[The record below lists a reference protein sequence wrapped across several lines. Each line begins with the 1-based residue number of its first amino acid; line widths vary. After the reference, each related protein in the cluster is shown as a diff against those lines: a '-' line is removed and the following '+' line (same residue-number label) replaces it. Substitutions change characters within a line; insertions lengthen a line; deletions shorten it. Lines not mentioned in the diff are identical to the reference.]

1 MNYDTFI
8 NTEAGLIT
16 DNFLKIP
23 TRHFVPRGL
32 YQISCESDNL
42 GFVGFNADQVNGSS
56 IGFSYQHAYMAAL
69 GEYFERYCASYEPR
83 NLRRATYEALSKE
96 ANALHPDKLKFYAS
110 WQYEQPGFPFQKF
123 TTTDEVGWVLGT
135 DLLRNE
141 KIWVPAFMVYFQ
153 HNAGYYDHH
162 KSFMQG
168 TSTGMASGETK
179 EKSIQGAFLEVAE
192 RHAFTIFWYNH
203 REFADKVPIYHPQD
217 ILKAFPNNK
226 KLQMLLKNTRL
237 KIHVVDLED
246 FSPVQT
252 MLSIFFY
259 PYKDKVMMCVGA
271 ASRFDKEEAIL
282 KSLLEGYQSV
292 EYAIVLFQKLKDWI
306 TGFKDFHEVDNF
318 GKHFI
323 FYSAFPEYREHVP
336 IIRRAMSEDLTHEP
350 RPIPREKP
358 GKMTGM
364 DTLPLT
370 GADHV
375 LYLDIS
381 LPNIRDIGFH
391 ISRVIV
397 PGWSYMT
404 GSHRIPFL
412 GADVYKN
419 KGKDDL
425 FTKFPHFFP

>member
-1 MNYDTFI
+1 MNYDAFI

-32 YQISCESDNL
+32 YQVSCESDNL
-42 GFVGFNADQVNGSS
+42 GFVGFNADHVNGSS

-83 NLRRATYEALSKE
+83 NLTRASYETLSRD
-96 ANALHPDKLKFYAS
+96 ANVLHPDKLKFYAP
-110 WQYEQPGFPFQKF
+110 WQYESPEFPFQKF
-123 TTTDEVGWVLGT
+123 TVNDEIAWVQGT
-135 DLLRNE
+135 DLANNK

-153 HNAGYYDHH
+153 HNARYYDHG
-162 KSFMQG
+162 KVFMQS
-168 TSTGMASGETK
+168 TSTGMASGATIDQ
-179 EKSIQGAFLEVAE
+179 SIRGAFLEVAE
-192 RHAFTIFWYNH
+192 RHAFTNFWYNQKALA
-203 REFADKVPIYHPQD
+203 EKVPVYHPQD
-217 ILKAFPNNK
+217 ILNAFPNNK
-226 KLQMLLKNTRL
+226 KLAVLLKKTRL
-237 KIHVVDLED
+237 KIHVVDLEA
-246 FSPVQT
+246 FGPVQT

-292 EYAIVLFQKLKDWI
+292 EYAIVLFQKLKGWI
-306 TGFKDFHEVDNF
+306 SDYKDFNDVNDF

-323 FYSAFPEYREHVP
+323 FYSAFPQYRENVP
-336 IIRRAMSEDLTHEP
+336 IIQRVMNESMDHAP
-350 RPIPREKP
+350 RTIAKEEP

-364 DTLPLT
+364 DDFKAS
-370 GADHV
+370 GAEHIIYVD
-375 LYLDIS
+375 LS
-381 LPNIRDIGFH
+381 LRDIRDIGFH
-391 ISRVIV
+391 VSRIVV

-412 GADVYKN
+412 GADVYKD
-419 KGKDDL
+419 KHKDEL
-425 FTKFPHFFP
+425 FTKYPHFFP